1 MVNIPIITIDS
12 PYLNKAQKQEL
23 AQNLTKAASSIIQL
37 PEQAFIVVIR
47 EVDND
52 NVGVGGILLSDR
64 E

>member
-1 MVNIPIITIDS
+1 MPIITIDT

-23 AQNLTKAASSIIQL
+23 TANLTKAASSIIQL

-64 E
+64 A

>member
-1 MVNIPIITIDS
+1 
-12 PYLNKAQKQEL
+12 L
-23 AQNLTKAASSIIQL
+23 AANLTKAASSIIQL

-64 E
+64 A

>member
-1 MVNIPIITIDS
+1 LTE
-12 PYLNKAQKQEL
+12 K
-23 AQNLTKAASSIIQL
+23 LTKAASSIIQL
-37 PEQAFIVVIR
+37 PEQDFIVVIR